1 MDRDTIQTRQSFVHL
16 LRDLSR
22 GAIDI
27 LVGTQMIAKGHDVPG
42 ITLVGVVNG
51 DTSLQWPDFRASE
64 VTFQLL
70 TQVAGR
76 AGRGD
81 TPGLVLVQ
89 TYNPEHY
96 SIRFAKEHDYLG
108 FFAEET
114 AFLKD
119 LGYPPFR
126 RLILLQLAGNVD
138 GRTREAAEKLA
149 ERFRE
154 LREGDP
160 DSFQELELLGP
171 AAAPLSRVKGKYR
184 WQLLLRARRS
194 ALLREAAR
202 RLLEWGTSA
211 LRGSGVNLAVDVD
224 PLSLI

>member
-1 MDRDTIQTRQSFVHL
+1 
-16 LRDLSR
+16 
-22 GAIDI
+22 
-27 LVGTQMIAKGHDVPG
+27 MIAKGHDVPG
-42 ITLVGVVNG
+42 ITLVGVVNA

-76 AGRGD
+76 AGRGED
-81 TPGLVLVQ
+81 PGLVLVQ

-108 FFAEET
+108 FFTEET
-114 AFLKD
+114 AFLRE
-119 LGYPPFR
+119 LGYPPFQ
-126 RLILLQLAGNVD
+126 RLVGLHLSGNME

-149 ERFRE
+149 EGFRE
-154 LREGDP
+154 LRERHP
-160 DSFQELELLGP
+160 DSFQKLELLGP
-171 AAAPLSRVKGKYR
+171 AAAPLARIKGKYR

-194 ALLREAAR
+194 APLREAAR
-202 RLLEWGTSA
+202 RLVEWGTSA
-211 LRGSGVNLAVDVD
+211 LKGSEVNLTVDVD